1 MVLLN
6 YNQTKDMIEDYF
18 HGQYEVLKF
27 LGEGSFAQVFLVK
40 QNFLND
46 KRAMKIIKEPLSNT
60 KNINPIFH
68 EVQIAS
74 QLHHENIL
82 DIYDAGLI
90 GDIAYFV
97 LEYVSG
103 GDLEDYRTSYLK
115 ANRPIPIHISLD
127 IIKQILMGLGTLHSS
142 NPIIIHRDLKTK
154 NILMNYGDERLIV
167 KISDF
172 GFARELSSN
181 ADDFEV
187 GGTKPYMAPECFN
200 GVFTT
205 RSDVYA
211 VGVIFYLLLSGEFP
225 YRLSD
230 YVIGDIV
237 DGKPW
242 KIDLKPPSHFNKNVP
257 KFVDKVVLK
266 ALDVNP
272 NKRHIDAK
280 DFENDLDKAIEKFKE
295 YSYYEEYLN
304 ELKGLEELDELD
316 NLGKLGELGE
326 FGELKELEESSRIA
340 ELKESSKL
348 GESNKDSKDQDHILN
363 DNILE
368 AFRLAKTEDGLD
380 EASSILEKE
389 VLKDYEIRKTYGKTL
404 RLWKGDYPDAKLI
417 SEAFTVTLKG
427 ENYKL
432 AIDLLRE
439 AFAYNPI
446 LKDTYGYYIDLW
458 SIFIDLNKNKDF
470 IISINRLENLMDR
483 NDKIRDIYKDSI
495 DTLKSYDEDRILNE
509 AIDLANNGNLIDASK
524 LLELLVVYDDEIR
537 KDYAYK
543 LSLWKQ
549 DLSM

>member
-60 KNINPIFH
+60 KNIDHIFH

-200 GVFTT
+200 GVFST

-211 VGVIFYLLLSGEFP
+211 VGVIFYLLLAGEFP

-242 KIDLKPPSHFNKNVP
+242 KIDLKPPSHFNQNVP
-257 KFVDKVVLK
+257 KFVDKLVLK

-295 YSYYEEYLN
+295 YSYYKEYLN

-509 AIDLANNGNLIDASK
+509 AIDLADRGNLIDASK

>member
-1 MVLLN
+1 MN
-6 YNQTKDMIEDYF
+6 YNQTKGMIEDYF

-27 LGEGSFAQVFLVK
+27 LGEGSFAQVFLVR

-60 KNINPIFH
+60 KNIDPIFH

-115 ANRPIPIHISLD
+115 ANRPIPIHICLD
-127 IIKQILMGLGTLHSS
+127 IIKQILMGLSTLHSS

-154 NILMNYGDERLIV
+154 NILMNYDDEGLIV

-187 GGTKPYMAPECFN
+187 GGTKPYMAPECFS
-200 GVFTT
+200 GVFST

-242 KIDLKPPSHFNKNVP
+242 EIDLKTPSHFNKNVP

-266 ALDVNP
+266 ALDANP
-272 NKRHIDAK
+272 RKRYIDAK
-280 DFENDLDKAIEKFKE
+280 DFEDDLDKAIEKFKE
-295 YSYYEEYLN
+295 YSYYKDYLN

-348 GESNKDSKDQDHILN
+348 DKSDNGSHDDKCILN

-389 VLKDYEIRKTYGKTL
+389 VLKDYEVRKTYGKTL
-404 RLWKGDYPDAKLI
+404 KLWKGDYPDAKLI

-427 ENYKL
+427 EHYDL
-432 AIDLLRE
+432 AIDLLSE

-446 LKDTYGYYIDLW
+446 LKDTYGHYMDLW
-458 SIFIDLNKNKDF
+458 DIFIDLNKNKDF
-470 IISINRLENLMDR
+470 IISVNRLENLMDR

-509 AIDLANNGNLIDASK
+509 AIDLANNGNLIEASK

-549 DLSM
+549 DLNM

>member
-1 MVLLN
+1 
-6 YNQTKDMIEDYF
+6 MIEDYF

-115 ANRPIPIHISLD
+115 ANRPIPINISLD

-200 GVFTT
+200 GVFST

-211 VGVIFYLLLSGEFP
+211 VGVIFYLLLAGEFP

-242 KIDLKPPSHFNKNVP
+242 KIDLKPPSHFNKDVP
-257 KFVDKVVLK
+257 KFVDKLVLK

-295 YSYYEEYLN
+295 YSYYKEYLN

-509 AIDLANNGNLIDASK
+509 AIDLADRGNLIDASK